1 MAANHLQGA
10 NLLQHAQNMVL
21 LLVLATALCTLA
33 GAWFAAES
41 KNGLV
46 WLFLVAT
53 ASCGISAIVALMLL
67 PMMTGFDGL
76 TLLDAVLC
84 LVVVIGTVRTWVGTL
99 GQVDWGAR

>member
-1 MAANHLQGA
+1 MAA

-21 LLVLATALCTLA
+21 LLVLATAICTLV

-67 PMMTGFDGL
+67 PMITGFNGL

-84 LVVVIGTVRTWVGTL
+84 LVVAIGAVRTWIGML
-99 GQVDWGAR
+99 DQVDWGVR